1 MLTLGVPGSGTTAVM
16 LALLISLNI
25 TPGPLLFQQHPD
37 VVWGLIAALY
47 VSNLM
52 LLVLNLPL
60 VGIFARMLAVPTWIL
75 MPGVVMIAYVGI
87 YSINHSTFDL
97 LLITGFGLLG
107 YVLRKLEIPLVPVVL
122 GLLLGGIMETNLR
135 RALSISNGDWSILVS
150 SPLTWILWVL
160 VIAMLA
166 LSVLFEIRH
175 ARRRRREAAAAE

>member
-1 MLTLGVPGSGTTAVM
+1 
-16 LALLISLNI
+16 
-25 TPGPLLFQQHPD
+25 
-37 VVWGLIAALY
+37 
-47 VSNLM
+47 
-52 LLVLNLPL
+52 
-60 VGIFARMLAVPTWIL
+60 MLAVPTWIL

-122 GLLLGGIMETNLR
+122 GLLLGGIMETQPR

-150 SPLTWILWVL
+150 SPLTWILWAL
-160 VIAMLA
+160 VIAMLG

-175 ARRRRREAAAAE
+175 ARRRRAETAAAK